1 MDSTQ
6 LSDPPEY
13 KSRPGN
19 APAKANGDSAE
30 FHSGPGRASGHQFTD
45 DPNVE
50 HDRIDLN
57 VPAARKGWLVAL
69 AVGIVLAVT
78 VLLLV
83 GVLPRVRAERILR
96 ADANAQA
103 STALPVSVITP
114 VRAPAVIELRVPATL
129 RPWQEVSIFSRTT
142 GYLKKYNVD
151 ISEQV
156 TKGQLMATIDTPEVD
171 AQLRGAQA
179 TLQQEEAAQAKAKTD
194 FEFAKSTLQRY
205 EQLQKT
211 NSVTQQ
217 ELASYQAN
225 FNAAQSTLRSAAA
238 NVAVGN
244 AEVKRLSDMQSFE
257 KLVAPFSGV
266 VTGRAYDVGA
276 MILAN
281 PTTADTMPLFK
292 IAENDV
298 LRAFVYVPQ
307 TYSLTIQK
315 GMEVKLTVRER
326 PNRVFTGSVMGTTN
340 YLDPA
345 ARSLMT
351 EVKVSNTDFALL
363 PGMYVEAIFQ
373 VKRESPPLIIPA
385 AALVAGAD
393 GNKVGVVTDGK
404 LHFRKVQ
411 VGVDSGNTIEIVSG
425 LKGDE
430 QIVGNPGEKTIEG
443 ASVRISGAES
453 APTPTTSPTSI
464 K

>member
-13 KSRPGN
+13 KSRSGKG
-19 APAKANGDSAE
+19 PAKANGDSAE
-30 FHSGPGRASGHQFTD
+30 FHPGPARASGQQVAD
-45 DPNVE
+45 DPNLE

-83 GVLPRVRAERILR
+83 GVLPRVRAGRILQ
-96 ADANAQA
+96 ADANAEA
-103 STALPVSVITP
+103 GAALPVSVITP
-114 VRAPAVIELRVPATL
+114 VRAPAVVELRVPATL
-129 RPWQEVSIFSRTT
+129 RPWQEVSLFSRTT
-142 GYLKKYNVD
+142 GYLAKYYVD

-156 TKGQLMATIDTPEVD
+156 TKGQLMATIDSPEVD

-194 FEFAKSTLQRY
+194 FDFAESTLQRY
-205 EQLQKT
+205 EKLQKT
-211 NSVTQQ
+211 NSVTEQ
-217 ELASYQAN
+217 ELASYRAN
-225 FNAAQSTLRSAAA
+225 FNAAQSTLRSATA

-244 AEVKRLSDMQSFE
+244 AEVKRLSEMQSFE
-257 KLVAPFSGV
+257 KLTAPFGGV

-292 IAENDV
+292 VAENDI

-307 TYSLTIQK
+307 TYSLMIQK
-315 GMEVKLTVRER
+315 GMAVKLTARER
-326 PNRVFTGSVMGTTN
+326 PNRIFQGSVMGTTN

-351 EVKVSNTDFALL
+351 EVKVANSDFALL
-363 PGMYVEAIFQ
+363 PGMYVEAVFQ
-373 VKRESPPLIIPA
+373 VRRESPPLIIPA

-443 ASVRISGAES
+443 ASVRITSAEGSQAPTS
-453 APTPTTSPTSI
+453 APSLS